1 MVSQGVDVQ
10 IHPGRPGA
18 APRPALEVDLGAPLP
33 VAFSGLRRL
42 IQALAQA
49 IPDLTLPEARAEWAW
64 LFPSS
69 ARGAAA
75 RTETAGRELFDLADA
90 PNQRRLFRESE
101 QTYRV
106 LNLAAHVVVAAV
118 RTLDGPLCLRNTGAC
133 DLVSLRGL
141 MHAVELAR
149 LNGRSARWQLCDWS
163 TSHREPGQPFAATRA
178 AHRAEIARRL
188 RASWQGGAL
197 PARDGARALDGLDA
211 TGFARGVGVGGGGG
225 QARAAGHFDD
235 GLEGRYLGQVVD
247 GGASLA
253 QRLAAA
259 LLAVRACFFSTNYEG
274 ATLAAETGLAL
285 LDRDHPGR
293 RLDGAALRAA
303 WDAEDDPRF
312 AIPML
317 ELERSDLDDPN
328 HLRAQ
333 FHLHL
338 GVTAAFAGQTQDALD
353 AFARGLQGD
362 AGHGAGG
369 RRLSPG
375 CLADLHMH
383 RAVALTKRLGRL
395 DQARGEID
403 AGLAALADQPRAVA
417 GLPEAWL
424 RNLSALTYVMEK
436 KLDRARQEEERALA
450 CIDGIDGPSA
460 THLKTNLVSNFSVL
474 AEAEG
479 HLAEATRIWRA
490 FEPLNR
496 KLGSDNADKV
506 HAFRLGVLRS
516 LQGDPAGAADAF
528 ETAFAK
534 AERTGDIF
542 NGETIA
548 AALARLALGRGARGA
563 AADWYGRAAELAGAA
578 GDCLHRARDLAGL
591 EVARGGHDFSEARAC
606 LAANSTY
613 ALAGLPLPEAL
624 RSGAGPDV
632 VEALGPPRHKLT
644 RPFDLVN
651 V

>member
-1 MVSQGVDVQ
+1 
-10 IHPGRPGA
+10 
-18 APRPALEVDLGAPLP
+18 
-33 VAFSGLRRL
+33 
-42 IQALAQA
+42 
-49 IPDLTLPEARAEWAW
+49 
-64 LFPSS
+64 
-69 ARGAAA
+69 
-75 RTETAGRELFDLADA
+75 
-90 PNQRRLFRESE
+90 
-101 QTYRV
+101 
-106 LNLAAHVVVAAV
+106 
-118 RTLDGPLCLRNTGAC
+118 
-133 DLVSLRGL
+133 
-141 MHAVELAR
+141 
-149 LNGRSARWQLCDWS
+149 
-163 TSHREPGQPFAATRA
+163 
-178 AHRAEIARRL
+178 
-188 RASWQGGAL
+188 
-197 PARDGARALDGLDA
+197 
-211 TGFARGVGVGGGGG
+211 
-225 QARAAGHFDD
+225 
-235 GLEGRYLGQVVD
+235 LEGRYLGQAVD

-285 LDRDHPGR
+285 LDRHHHPR
-293 RLDGAALRAA
+293 RLDGAALQAA

-353 AFARGLQGD
+353 AFERGLQGD
-362 AGHGAGG
+362 AGPDAVGQH
-369 RRLSPG
+369 LSPG

-383 RAVALTKRLGRL
+383 RAVVLAKRLGRP
-395 DQARGEID
+395 DQARREID
-403 AGLAALADQPRAVA
+403 AGLAALAGQPRAVA
-417 GLPEAWL
+417 GLPEAGL
-424 RNLSALTYVMEK
+424 RNLSALTFVMEK
-436 KLDRARQEEERALA
+436 KLDRARREEERALA

-490 FEPLNR
+490 FESLNS

-506 HAFRLGVLRS
+506 HAFRLGALRS
-516 LQGDPAGAADAF
+516 LQGDLAGAVEAF
-528 ETAFAK
+528 ELASAK
-534 AERTGDIF
+534 AERTGDVF

-548 AALARLALGRGARGA
+548 AALARIELARGARGPA
-563 AADWYGRAAELAGAA
+563 AEWYRRAAELAGAA

-591 EVARGGHDFSEARAC
+591 EIASGGHDFSEARAC

-613 ALAGLPLPEAL
+613 ELAGLALPEAL

-632 VEALGPPRHKLT
+632 LEALGPQRHKLT